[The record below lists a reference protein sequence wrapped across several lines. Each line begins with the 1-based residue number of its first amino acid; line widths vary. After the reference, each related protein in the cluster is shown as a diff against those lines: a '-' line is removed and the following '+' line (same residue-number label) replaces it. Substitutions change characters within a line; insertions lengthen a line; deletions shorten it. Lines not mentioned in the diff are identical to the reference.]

1 MFTILVSLITL
12 LARIAPMS
20 PVPDTAS
27 LVTTLGRDTMAVER
41 YERTPARLQGDIV
54 LRAPRTGLYHYVI
67 DFRADGGLARSVLD
81 FSVPGMRNGPRIRTT
96 IIVTG
101 DTAQITVDSSHV
113 LHTFARAVAPNVM
126 PALMTGFGSDYGLY
140 ISFGMYQTIAATL
153 PPALDAVTD
162 VPVIDAA
169 TGDLRTKH
177 LVRRSATDVDVDY
190 FRIAWTHLTTDANGR
205 IVSADASGTTEK
217 THSARTGSVN
227 IASTVTAFEQ
237 RDRAGESIGV
247 LSPARVA
254 TGQIGS
260 ASVIVQY
267 SSPRKRG
274 RVILGTTVPFDQVW
288 RTGANAATQL
298 VVDHPLTIG
307 RATIPAGMYTLWTIP
322 GPNSAALIINAQHGQ
337 WGTDYDSTRDVARV
351 PMDVKRGQPVQE
363 DFTISIAGSG
373 STGELRLAWDDFVW
387 TVALSGH

>member
-1 MFTILVSLITL
+1 MFTTLVSLI
-12 LARIAPMS
+12 AVMAGAAPAS

-27 LVTTLGRDTMAVER
+27 LVTTLGRDTIAVES
-41 YERTPARLQGDIV
+41 YQRTPARLQGDIV
-54 LRAPRTGLYHYVI
+54 LRAPRTVLYHYVI

-81 FSVPGMRNGPRIRTT
+81 FSAPGMSNGPRIRTT
-96 IIVTG
+96 ITVTG
-101 DTAQITVDSSHV
+101 DTARIEVDSSDV
-113 LHTFARAVAPNVM
+113 RHTFTRAVSPSVM

-140 ISFGMYQTIAATL
+140 ISFGMYQAIAATL
-153 PPALDAVTD
+153 GPGLDTEHD

-190 FRIAWTHLTTDANGR
+190 FRIAWTHLAIDASGR
-205 IVSADASGTTEK
+205 IESADASETTEK
-217 THSARTGSVN
+217 THSARTGPAN

-237 RDRAGESIGV
+237 RDRAGESVGV

-260 ASVIVQY
+260 ASVIIQY

-274 RVILGTTVPFDQVW
+274 RVILGATVPFDHVW

-307 RATIPAGMYTLWTIP
+307 RATIPAGMYTIWTIP
-322 GPNSAALIINAQHGQ
+322 GPNSATLIINGQHGQ
-337 WGTDYDSTRDVARV
+337 WG
-351 PMDVKRGQPVQE
+351 
-363 DFTISIAGSG
+363 
-373 STGELRLAWDDFVW
+373 
-387 TVALSGH
+387 